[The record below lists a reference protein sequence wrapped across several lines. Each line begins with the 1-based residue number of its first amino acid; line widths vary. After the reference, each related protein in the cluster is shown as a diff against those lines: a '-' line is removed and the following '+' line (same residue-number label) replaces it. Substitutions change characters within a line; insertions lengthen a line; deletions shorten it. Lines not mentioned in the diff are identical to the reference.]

1 MWRLAT
7 FLLILALISGG
18 LSFGCQSAAASG
30 LAAMLFVAFVGLSA
44 VIVIMGSR
52 QTQTLG

>member
-7 FLLILALISGG
+7 FLLILALVSGG

-30 LAAMLFVAFVGLSA
+30 LAAMLFVAFVGLCA

-52 QTQTLG
+52 QTQSLG